1 MTGLLKTFAHV
12 ASGTFLLVVA
22 SWLLGIGAFDV
33 QGLNLLLVPLGLA
46 AVSMAIWMVIVA
58 TVATS
63 LSYKN
68 LGLVLHSLIG
78 IVAGSVTL
86 WLAASYF
93 PHLVLLDSLPAFGI
107 AALINTTIIN
117 TLGFITGTLKTDGV
131 SLTPTS

>member
-12 ASGTFLLVVA
+12 ACGTLLLVVA
-22 SWLLGIGAFDV
+22 DWLLGISAFDA
-33 QGLNLLLVPLGLA
+33 QGLNLLLLPLGLA
-46 AVSMAIWMVIVA
+46 AVSMVIWMVIVA
-58 TVATS
+58 TVATA

-68 LGLVLHSLIG
+68 LGLVLNSLIG

-86 WLAASYF
+86 WLAANYF
-93 PHLVLLDSLPAFGI
+93 PQLVLLDSLLAYGV

-117 TLGFITGTLKTDGV
+117 TLGFITGTLKTDSV